1 MSDRLAPK
9 PTAVVGPSSGA
20 SVPTTTLSSDDM
32 PVFGGSKMSIPIFII
47 AFASYNFF
55 EFRGRSLNREEVL
68 GIVCVCYGRR
78 EPPDN
83 NYSLYKRIEN
93 PDQSLNKKLDELTDS
108 NKDYLRKQVSDLFQT
123 YLERN
128 PVARFGADELDGF
141 QGRMTSLPWGHK
153 DWAQSKPG
161 LNLQTL
167 RDEQL
172 YLIHAIMHCCVDAGD
187 NRITE
192 FDTAQ
197 IVCRHYD
204 YDTSPAIIAKSS
216 VFKNLANPEHK
227 LCQMVAHFINERRHK
242 TFFEAK
248 AHFLYDKYSRI
259 GVLRF
264 RTIIEG
270 EIPSN
275 AVPAATRELA
285 KLSVGVT
292 AGPSQARAPDTP
304 QRTQDLFSQYTHLN
318 SPEIQSPEAS
328 SPPDESTSHEA
339 TGKGKGRSL
348 ESSSSPSGEEVSG
361 KGKGK
366 GKVAKKPRK

>member
-1 MSDRLAPK
+1 
-9 PTAVVGPSSGA
+9 
-20 SVPTTTLSSDDM
+20 
-32 PVFGGSKMSIPIFII
+32 MSIPIFVI
-47 AFASYNFF
+47 AFASYKFF
-55 EFRGRSLNREEVL
+55 EFRGRSLHREEVL

-83 NYSLYKRIEN
+83 NNHSLYKKIKN
-93 PDQSLNKKLDELTDS
+93 PDQILNEKLDELTDS
-108 NKDYLRKQVSDLFQT
+108 NKDDLRKQVSDLFQT

-128 PVARFGADELDGF
+128 PVARFRADDLDGF
-141 QGRMTSLPWGHK
+141 QGRMTPLPWGHK
-153 DWAQSKPG
+153 DWVPKNPV
-161 LNLQTL
+161 LNFQTP

-204 YDTSPAIIAKSS
+204 YSLSPVAIAKSS

-248 AHFLYDKYSRI
+248 AHFLYDKYLGI

-264 RTIIEG
+264 PTNIEG
-270 EIPSN
+270 EIPSI

-285 KLSVGVT
+285 QLSVGVT

-304 QRTQDLFSQYTHLN
+304 QRTQDIFSQYTHLN

-328 SPPDESTSHEA
+328 SPDESTSHEA

-348 ESSSSPSGEEVSG
+348 ESSSSPSGGEVSG
-361 KGKGK
+361 KGKGT
-366 GKVAKKPRK
+366 GKVAKKPKK